1 VVSLFVREKVEM
13 FSEAFMGTVEKKITP
28 NQPGRV
34 RCLASYWPARFY
46 HSNCEVTVFPDD
58 FVKVVGR
65 EGITMLVV
73 PVSLGN

>member
-1 VVSLFVREKVEM
+1 M
-13 FSEAFMGTVEKKITP
+13 FSEAVMGTVERTITQ

-34 RCLASYWPARFY
+34 KCLGSYWPARFY
-46 HSNCEVTVFPDD
+46 HSNCDDIVIPDD

-65 EGITMLVV
+65 QGITMLVV